1 MAEQQPGSLRRDALG
16 TPGVVFLVLAA
27 VAPLTGIVVI
37 ASLGIAL
44 GNGGGMPGTFLL
56 AAAILVLF
64 GTGYAQMSK
73 LLVGAGGF
81 YVYVTHG
88 LGRPLGLVA
97 ALVALV
103 GYNCFVAG
111 AVGTSGFFTANV
123 FAQVFGW
130 DTPWQL
136 WSLVS
141 AVAVFLL
148 GRRGVDVSAKV
159 LGVSLVLEVSILLVL
174 DVVVAFRTGLDVH
187 AFAPD
192 VVFSGAAGIAFLF
205 AFNAFVGF
213 EATGLFSEE
222 ARDPHRTIPRATYTA
237 ILLIGVFT
245 ALTTWAVV
253 SAVGVARA
261 GAVGQEHLATGD
273 LVLSISHDYLGTF
286 LTDVMMLLLVVSLFA
301 ALLALH
307 NSATRY
313 LFALGR
319 ARVLPAVLGR
329 TKTSNGAPYVA
340 SGTQIGFAVLVAGI
354 YALAG
359 LDPLADLTASM
370 TGIGTLGVIT
380 LQAMAGVAVVAYF
393 RRHRD
398 PRIWR
403 TAVAPGLG
411 GLGLIVVTVLA
422 VVNFPTLAG
431 SDAPVI
437 GLLPWL
443 LAVAAVGGSGSR
455 PGCGAVGRTST
466 RAWTASTSR
475 GSGRPDDDRC
485 PRGGCYFP
493 DATTW
498 IVVVPGIPV
507 TAVANDGM
515 VGALS

>member
-1 MAEQQPGSLRRDALG
+1 MAESGSLRRDALG

-44 GNGGGMPGTFLL
+44 GNGGGMPGAFLL
-56 AAAILVLF
+56 AALILVLF
-64 GTGYAQMSK
+64 GVGYAQMSK
-73 LLVGAGGF
+73 VVTGAGGF
-81 YVYVTHG
+81 YVYVTKG

-97 ALVALV
+97 ALVALL

-123 FAQVFGW
+123 VEQVFGW
-130 DTPWQL
+130 HTPWQV

-141 AVAVFLL
+141 ALAVFAL

-174 DVVVAFRTGLDVH
+174 DVAVAVRTGLDVS
-187 AFAPD
+187 AFAPG
-192 VVFSGAAGIAFLF
+192 VVFSDSIGIAFLF

-222 ARDPHRTIPRATYTA
+222 ARDPHRTISRATYTA
-237 ILLIGVFT
+237 IVLIGVF
-245 ALTTWAVV
+245 AAVTTWALV
-253 SAVGVARA
+253 SATGVAEA
-261 GAVGQEHLATGD
+261 GRTAQDHLATGD
-273 LVLSISHDYLGTF
+273 LVFSISRTYLGSF

-329 TKTSNGAPYVA
+329 TNAANGAPYVA
-340 SGTQIGFAVLVAGI
+340 SGTQIGLATLIAAG

-370 TGIGTLGVIT
+370 TGIGTLGVIA
-380 LQAMAGVAVVAYF
+380 LQALAGIAVVAYF
-393 RRHRD
+393 RRRRD
-398 PRIWR
+398 PRLWR
-403 TAVAPGLG
+403 TAIAPGLG
-411 GLGLIVVTVLA
+411 GLGLIAVTVLA
-422 VVNFPTLAG
+422 IVNFPTLAG
-431 SDAPVI
+431 SEAPAI
-437 GLLPWL
+437 APLPWL
-443 LAVAAVGGSGSR
+443 LAVAAAAGL
-455 PGCGAVGRTST
+455 ALA
-466 RAWTASTSR
+466 AWLR
-475 GSGRPDDDRC
+475 RRRPDVYA
-485 PRGGCYFP
+485 GL
-493 DATTW
+493 DALGLDAE
-498 IVVVPGIPV
+498 P
-507 TAVANDGM
+507 AAR
-515 VGALS
+515 

>member
-1 MAEQQPGSLRRDALG
+1 MTEPQPGSLRRDALG

-44 GNGGGMPGTFLL
+44 GNGGGMPGTFLF
-56 AAAILVLF
+56 AAVILVLF
-64 GTGYAQMSK
+64 GIGYAQMSK
-73 LLVGAGGF
+73 VLVGAGGF

-88 LGRPLGLVA
+88 LVA
-97 ALVALV
+97 ALVALI

-123 FAQVFGW
+123 FAQVLGW

-141 AVAVFLL
+141 AAAVFLL

-174 DVVVAFRTGLDVH
+174 DVAVAVRTGLDVH
-187 AFAPD
+187 AFSPD
-192 VVFSGAAGIAFLF
+192 VVFAGATGIAFLF

-222 ARDPHRTIPRATYTA
+222 ARDPRRTIPRATYTT
-237 ILLIGVFT
+237 IVLIGVFS

-253 SAVGVARA
+253 SAVGVAQA
-261 GAVGQEHLATGD
+261 GAAGRDHLAAGD
-273 LVLSISHDYLGTF
+273 LVLSISHEYLGTF

-329 TKTSNGAPYVA
+329 TKASNGAPYVA

-393 RRHRD
+393 RRRRD

-411 GLGLIVVTVLA
+411 GLGLIVVTVLT

-443 LAVAAVGGSGSR
+443 LAVALIGGLGI
-455 PGCGAVGRTST
+455 A
-466 RAWTASTSR
+466 AWLR
-475 GSGRPDDDRC
+475 RRRPDTYAGLDR
-485 PRGGCYFP
+485 F
-493 DATTW
+493 D
-498 IVVVPGIPV
+498 V
-507 TAVANDGM
+507 TDVT
-515 VGALS
+515 SSP

>member
-1 MAEQQPGSLRRDALG
+1 MAGTLRRDALG
-16 TPGVVFLVLAA
+16 TSGVVFLVLAA

-44 GNGGGMPGTFLL
+44 GDGGGMPGAFLL
-56 AAAILVLF
+56 AAVILVLF
-64 GTGYAQMSK
+64 GVGYAQMSK
-73 LLVGAGGF
+73 VVAGAGGF
-81 YVYVTHG
+81 YVYVTRG

-97 ALVALV
+97 ALIALL

-123 FAQVFGW
+123 VEQVFGW
-130 DTPWQL
+130 HTPWPL
-136 WSLVS
+136 WSLLS
-141 AVAVFLL
+141 AAAVFAL

-174 DVVVAFRTGLDVH
+174 DVAVAARTGLDVH
-187 AFAPD
+187 AFAPGM
-192 VVFSGAAGIAFLF
+192 VFSGSAGIAFLF

-222 ARDPHRTIPRATYTA
+222 ARSPHRTIPRATYTA
-237 ILLIGVFT
+237 IVLIGVFA

-253 SAVGVARA
+253 SAAGVAEA
-261 GAVGQEHLATGD
+261 GRTAQDHLAAGD
-273 LVLSISHDYLGTF
+273 LVFSISRTYLGSF

-329 TKTSNGAPYVA
+329 TKAANGAPYVA
-340 SGTQIGFAVLVAGI
+340 SGTQIGFATLIAAA

-370 TGIGTLGVIT
+370 TGIGTLGVIA
-380 LQAMAGVAVVAYF
+380 LQALAGIAVVAFF
-393 RRHRD
+393 RRRRD
-398 PRIWR
+398 PRLWR

-411 GLGLIVVTVLA
+411 GLGLVAVTTLA
-422 VVNFPTLAG
+422 VLNFPTLAG
-431 SDAPVI
+431 SAAPAI
-437 GLLPWL
+437 ALLPWL
-443 LAVAAVGGSGSR
+443 PAVAAVAGLGLAQWLR
-455 PGCGAVGRTST
+455 R
-466 RAWTASTSR
+466 R
-475 GSGRPDDDRC
+475 RPDVYA
-485 PRGGCYFP
+485 GL
-493 DATTW
+493 DALGFDAEA
-498 IVVVPGIPV
+498 VP
-507 TAVANDGM
+507 A
-515 VGALS
+515 SR

>member
-1 MAEQQPGSLRRDALG
+1 MAEPGSLRRDALG

-44 GNGGGMPGTFLL
+44 GNGGGMPGAFLL
-56 AAAILVLF
+56 SAVILVLF
-64 GTGYAQMSK
+64 GAGYAQMSK
-73 LLVGAGGF
+73 VVTGAGGF
-81 YVYVTHG
+81 YVYVTKG

-97 ALVALV
+97 ALIALL

-123 FAQVFGW
+123 VEQVFGW
-130 DTPWQL
+130 HTPWQL
-136 WSLVS
+136 WSLLS
-141 AVAVFLL
+141 AVAVFAL

-174 DVVVAFRTGLDVH
+174 DVAVAVRTGLDVH
-187 AFAPD
+187 AFAPG
-192 VVFSGAAGIAFLF
+192 VVFSGSVGIAFLF

-222 ARDPHRTIPRATYTA
+222 ARNPHRTISRATYTA
-237 ILLIGVFT
+237 ITLIGVF
-245 ALTTWAVV
+245 AAFTTWAVV
-253 SAVGVARA
+253 SATGVAQA
-261 GAVGQEHLATGD
+261 GLAGQDHLAAGD
-273 LVLSISHDYLGTF
+273 LVFSISHTYLGSF

-329 TKTSNGAPYVA
+329 TNASNGAPYVA
-340 SGTQIGFAVLVAGI
+340 SGTQIGFAALIAAV

-370 TGIGTLGVIT
+370 TGIGTLGVIA
-380 LQAMAGVAVVAYF
+380 LQALAGIAVVAYF
-393 RRHRD
+393 RKRRD
-398 PRIWR
+398 PRLWR

-411 GLGLIVVTVLA
+411 GLGLVAVTVLA
-422 VVNFPTLAG
+422 IVNFPTLAG
-431 SDAPVI
+431 SAAPAI
-437 GLLPWL
+437 ALLPWL
-443 LAVAAVGGSGSR
+443 LAVAVAAGLGL
-455 PGCGAVGRTST
+455 A
-466 RAWTASTSR
+466 AWLR
-475 GSGRPDDDRC
+475 RRRPDVYAGLEALGVDAEPV
-485 PRGGCYFP
+485 PR
-493 DATTW
+493 
-498 IVVVPGIPV
+498 
-507 TAVANDGM
+507 
-515 VGALS
+515 

>member
-1 MAEQQPGSLRRDALG
+1 MAESGSLRRDALG

-44 GNGGGMPGTFLL
+44 GNGGGMPGAFLL
-56 AAAILVLF
+56 AALILVLF
-64 GTGYAQMSK
+64 GVGYAQMSK
-73 LLVGAGGF
+73 VVTGAGGF
-81 YVYVTHG
+81 YVYVTKG

-97 ALVALV
+97 ALVALL

-123 FAQVFGW
+123 VEQVFGW
-130 DTPWQL
+130 HTPWQV

-141 AVAVFLL
+141 ALAVFAL

-174 DVVVAFRTGLDVH
+174 DVAVAARTGLDVS
-187 AFAPD
+187 AFAPG
-192 VVFSGAAGIAFLF
+192 VVFSGSIGIAFLF

-222 ARDPHRTIPRATYTA
+222 ARDPHRTISRATYTA
-237 ILLIGVFT
+237 IVLIGVF
-245 ALTTWAVV
+245 AAVTTWALV
-253 SAVGVARA
+253 SATGVAQA
-261 GAVGQEHLATGD
+261 GRTAQDHLATGD
-273 LVLSISHDYLGTF
+273 LVFSISRTYLGPF

-329 TKTSNGAPYVA
+329 TNAANGAPYVA
-340 SGTQIGFAVLVAGI
+340 SGTQIGLATLIAAG

-370 TGIGTLGVIT
+370 TGIGTLGVIA
-380 LQAMAGVAVVAYF
+380 LQALAGIAVVAYF
-393 RRHRD
+393 RRRRD
-398 PRIWR
+398 PRLWR
-403 TAVAPGLG
+403 TAIAPGLG
-411 GLGLIVVTVLA
+411 GLGLIAVTALA
-422 VVNFPTLAG
+422 IVNFPTLAG
-431 SDAPVI
+431 SEAPAI
-437 GLLPWL
+437 ALLPWL
-443 LAVAAVGGSGSR
+443 LAVAAAAGL
-455 PGCGAVGRTST
+455 ALA
-466 RAWTASTSR
+466 AWLR
-475 GSGRPDDDRC
+475 RRRPDVYA
-485 PRGGCYFP
+485 GLEELGL
-493 DATTW
+493 DAE
-498 IVVVPGIPV
+498 P
-507 TAVANDGM
+507 AAR
-515 VGALS
+515 

>member
-1 MAEQQPGSLRRDALG
+1 MAESGSLRRDALG

-44 GNGGGMPGTFLL
+44 GNGGGMPGAFLL
-56 AAAILVLF
+56 AALILVLF
-64 GTGYAQMSK
+64 GVGYAQMSK
-73 LLVGAGGF
+73 VVTGAGGF
-81 YVYVTHG
+81 YVYVTKG

-97 ALVALV
+97 ALVALL

-123 FAQVFGW
+123 VEQVFGW
-130 DTPWQL
+130 RTPWQV

-141 AVAVFLL
+141 ALAVFGL

-174 DVVVAFRTGLDVH
+174 DVAVAVRTGLDVS
-187 AFAPD
+187 AFAPG
-192 VVFSGAAGIAFLF
+192 VVFSDSIGIAFLF

-222 ARDPHRTIPRATYTA
+222 ARDPHRTISRATYTA
-237 ILLIGVFT
+237 IVLIGVF
-245 ALTTWAVV
+245 AAVTTWALV
-253 SAVGVARA
+253 SATGVAEA
-261 GAVGQEHLATGD
+261 GRTAQDHLATGD
-273 LVLSISHDYLGTF
+273 LVFSISRTYLGSF

-329 TKTSNGAPYVA
+329 TNAANGAPYVA
-340 SGTQIGFAVLVAGI
+340 SGTQIGLATLIAAG

-370 TGIGTLGVIT
+370 TGIGTLGVIA
-380 LQAMAGVAVVAYF
+380 LQALAGIAVVAYF
-393 RRHRD
+393 RRRRD
-398 PRIWR
+398 PRLWR
-403 TAVAPGLG
+403 TAIAPGLG
-411 GLGLIVVTVLA
+411 GLGLIAVTVLA
-422 VVNFPTLAG
+422 IVNFPTLAG
-431 SDAPVI
+431 SEAPAI
-437 GLLPWL
+437 ALLPWL
-443 LAVAAVGGSGSR
+443 LAVAAAAGL
-455 PGCGAVGRTST
+455 ALA
-466 RAWTASTSR
+466 AWLR
-475 GSGRPDDDRC
+475 RRRPDVYA
-485 PRGGCYFP
+485 GL
-493 DATTW
+493 DALGLDAE
-498 IVVVPGIPV
+498 P
-507 TAVANDGM
+507 AAR
-515 VGALS
+515 